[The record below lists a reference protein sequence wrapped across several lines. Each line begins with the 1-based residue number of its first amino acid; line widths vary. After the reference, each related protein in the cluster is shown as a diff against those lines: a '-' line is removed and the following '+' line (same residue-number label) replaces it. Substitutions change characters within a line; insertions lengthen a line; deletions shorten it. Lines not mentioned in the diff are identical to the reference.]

1 MNTRQTKTSSRR
13 TRKKLTPEEEY
24 EAFEAI
30 NKAHSGNV
38 LDKMKIDVKCKTQN
52 QKKLVTE
59 IKNKEI
65 VICSGLPGTGKTFL
79 SCAVALELLKSDPRY
94 RKIVIVKSV
103 TTLKDEEIGFLKGTM
118 KEKMEPFMYSFM
130 HNFEKVIGKHN
141 VELLRAN
148 NMIEEMP
155 IAYMRGINI
164 DNSITIIDEAQ
175 NISID
180 NIRTIMT
187 RLGENSKMIF
197 LGDENQIDMK
207 KKGESSLNFII
218 QKFSDFDEVGT
229 ITLGEDDVVRN
240 PLIKKIEKIFNESK
254 T

>member
-1 MNTRQTKTSSRR
+1 MANQRR
-13 TRKKLTPEEEY
+13 RKKLTQEEE
-24 EAFEAI
+24 FELREFVP
-30 NKAHSGNV
+30 NKEVNNNF
-38 LDKMKIDVKCKTQN
+38 LKTIKIDVKAKTTN
-52 QKKLVTE
+52 QKKLIKE
-59 IKNKEI
+59 IKEKEMI
-65 VICSGLPGTGKTFL
+65 ICSGLAGTGKTYIA
-79 SCAVALELLKSDPRY
+79 CAMALELLKNDPRY

-103 TTLKDEEIGFLKGTM
+103 TTLKDEEIGFMKGSL

-130 HNFEKVIGKHN
+130 HNFEKVIGSYN
-141 VELLRAN
+141 LELLRNA
-148 NMIEEMP
+148 NMIEELP

-207 KKGESSLNFII
+207 KKNESSLTFII
-218 QKFSDFDEVGT
+218 NKFKDFDEVGT
-229 ITLGEDDVVRN
+229 VVLGEDDVVRN
-240 PLIKKIEKIFNESK
+240 PLIKKIEQIFRER
-254 T
+254 